1 MKPSKNKQKP
11 GMKSRL
17 RLRISM
23 KAILMI
29 STGIFTMT
37 ALGLVIVNMSN
48 PFSSMARSNEPIE
61 VVKVSDQQFTNET
74 SLENP
79 VIIQPKINNEHTILI
94 REKKV
99 VNAQ

>member
-1 MKPSKNKQKP
+1 MKPAKNKQKP
-11 GMKSRL
+11 GLKSRIS
-17 RLRISM
+17 LRISM
-23 KAILMI
+23 KAVLLI

-37 ALGLVIVNMSN
+37 ALGLVIVNMTN
-48 PFSSMARSNEPIE
+48 PNSSQARANETIE
-61 VVKVSDQQFTNET
+61 VVKVSDQEFTNEM

-79 VIIQPKINNEHTILI
+79 VIIQEKINGEHAILI

>member
-1 MKPSKNKQKP
+1 
-11 GMKSRL
+11 
-17 RLRISM
+17 M
-23 KAILMI
+23 KAVLLI

-37 ALGLVIVNMSN
+37 ALGLVIVNMTN
-48 PFSSMARSNEPIE
+48 PNSSQARANETIE
-61 VVKVSDQQFTNET
+61 VVKVSDQEFTNEM

-79 VIIQPKINNEHTILI
+79 VIIQEKINGEHAILI